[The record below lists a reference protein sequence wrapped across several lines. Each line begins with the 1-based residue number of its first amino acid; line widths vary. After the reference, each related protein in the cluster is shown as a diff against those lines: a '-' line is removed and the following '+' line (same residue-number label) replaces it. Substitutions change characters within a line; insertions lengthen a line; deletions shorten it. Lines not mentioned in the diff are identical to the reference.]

1 MAKQDLMNQTE
12 YKTYLINLSIFAKKY
27 GLVIADLNII
37 DLTLENFPEI
47 EDKVLTI
54 KNKLGINV
62 EDVLTDDEMQL
73 FLTYLNKALKAYNK
87 KFSVMASKVLN
98 EKNAYNVLYAD
109 FTLKKDYA
117 RKLLNMD
124 KKGYDQMSRLDTGTS
139 FFLNIEVV
147 SSILKIKQDDF
158 QLLIDRSITYWTEN
172 IKNQNK

>member
-1 MAKQDLMNQTE
+1 MAKQDLMTDAE
-12 YKTYLINLSIFAKKY
+12 FKTYLINLSIFAKKY
-27 GLVIADLNII
+27 GLVIADLNLI

-54 KNKLGINV
+54 KNKLGLNI
-62 EDVLTDDEMQL
+62 EEILTAEEMKL

-98 EKNAYNVLYAD
+98 EKNAYNIFYAD

-117 RKLLNMD
+117 RKLLNLD
-124 KKGYDQMSRLDTGTS
+124 KKGYDNMIRLDTGSS

-158 QLLIDRSITYWTEN
+158 QLLIDRSITYWYEN
-172 IKNQNK
+172 YKNQDK